1 MSRSKLRALPAVQKR
16 LRKNKN
22 VGNIFHVVLVSLIGM
37 TENLTKQLKEEST
50 GAHSLG
56 VRTTTAEKL

>member
-1 MSRSKLRALPAVQKR
+1 MARSKLRALLAVQKG
-16 LRKNKN
+16 LHKNKN

-37 TENLTKQLKEEST
+37 TESLTKQPKEEST

-56 VRTTTAEKL
+56 VRTTTAGKL